1 MSMPDTRPPLGGLP
15 EGGQIRR
22 LALVGTKGVVGLCR
36 DFTRQA
42 LLDWQWLPGVTEEQQ
57 AVADDVLL
65 LVSELVTNANLHA
78 GGAVELL
85 LHGTR
90 ERLRVEVSDG
100 SRQLPVARTPY
111 QASRLGGHG
120 LHIIARLANAWGSEL
135 RPSGKSVWIEVATP

>member
-22 LALVGTKGVVGLCR
+22 LALVGTRGAVARSR

-42 LLDWQWLPGVTEEQQ
+42 LEDWQWLPGVTEGQRE
-57 AVADDVLL
+57 VAEDVLL

-90 ERLRVEVSDG
+90 ERLRVEVSDE
-100 SRQLPVARTPY
+100 SRQQPVPRTPH
-111 QASRLGGHG
+111 QASRPGGHG
-120 LHIIARLANAWGSEL
+120 LQIITRLSTAWGTEP
-135 RPSGKSVWIEVATP
+135 RPTGKSVWVEVATP

>member
-1 MSMPDTRPPLGGLP
+1 MGGLP
-15 EGGQIRR
+15 EGGQTRR
-22 LALVGTKGVVGLCR
+22 LALVGTRGVVGRCR

-42 LLDWQWLPGVTEEQQ
+42 LQDWHWLPGVTEEQQ
-57 AVADDVLL
+57 EVAEDVLL

-100 SRQLPVARTPY
+100 SRQQPAPRTPY
-111 QASRLGGHG
+111 QASRPGGHG
-120 LHIIARLANAWGSEL
+120 LHIITRLSTAWGSEP
-135 RPSGKSVWIEVATP
+135 RPTGKSVWVEVAAP

>member
-22 LALVGTKGVVGLCR
+22 LALVGTKGAVARGR

-42 LLDWQWLPGVTEEQQ
+42 LHDWQWLPGATEAQRE
-57 AVADDVLL
+57 VAEDVLL

-90 ERLRVEVSDG
+90 ERLRVEVSDE
-100 SRQLPVARTPY
+100 SPLHPVARTPY
-111 QASRLGGHG
+111 QPSRPGGHG
-120 LHIIARLANAWGSEL
+120 LHIIARLSTAWGCEP
-135 RPSGKSVWIEVATP
+135 RPHGKVVWIEVATP